1 MKSASANT
9 VLIVD
14 DERDVVD
21 LLEFNLRRGGFRTST
36 ALDGTAGLE
45 KARRE
50 KPALIILDLMLPKI
64 PGLEICRI
72 LKSDRETSH
81 ILIMM
86 LTAKADEI
94 DRIVGLEFGAD
105 DYVTKPFSPREV
117 VLRVG
122 AIMRRGEAKQDDERL
137 TVGPITVDPARYEV
151 SVNRKRINLTAVE
164 FKLLRTLMQRRG
176 RLQERDRLL
185 KDVWGYDSMIDTR
198 TVDTHVTR
206 LREKLGKAGDAIE
219 TVRGFGYR
227 LKEK

>member
-1 MKSASANT
+1 M
-9 VLIVD
+9 I
-14 DERDVVD
+14 
-21 LLEFNLRRGGFRTST
+21 
-36 ALDGTAGLE
+36 
-45 KARRE
+45 
-50 KPALIILDLMLPKI
+50 
-64 PGLEICRI
+64 
-72 LKSDRETSH
+72 
-81 ILIMM
+81 

-122 AIMRRGEAKQDDERL
+122 AIVRRGEAKQDDERL
-137 TVGPITVDPARYEV
+137 IVGPITVDPARYRV

-164 FKLLRTLMQRRG
+164 FKLLRTLMQRCG

-185 KDVWGYDSMIDTR
+185 KDVWGYDSVIDTR
-198 TVDTHVTR
+198 TVDTHVRR
-206 LREKLGKAGDAIE
+206 LREKLGDAGDAIE